1 LSAASGYRQ
10 RRGASTMG
18 CLVSLLVTSAIIY
31 FGINAFEVYWRFV
44 EYRDEMRAQVRFSQ
58 NTSNE
63 YMLKRLHAVADSLEL
78 PEGAHD
84 IYIERANGTITIE
97 AEYEDRIELPFMVRI
112 IRFAPKAEGRY

>member
-1 LSAASGYRQ
+1 
-10 RRGASTMG
+10 MG
-18 CLVSLLVTSAIIY
+18 CLFSLLVTSAIIY
-31 FGINAFEVYWRFV
+31 FGINAFEVYWRYV

-78 PEGAHD
+78 PEAAHD

-97 AEYEDRIELPFMVRI
+97 ADYEDRIELPFMVKL
-112 IRFAPKAEGRY
+112 IRFTPKAEGRY